1 MCVCVRDSIEC
12 ISEWTLPFHV
22 KDVVALLQYIVERH
36 GKTLLPQYLGMY
48 RLTVDGVEHYV
59 VAIRNVFSNHLT
71 THKKFDLKGST
82 VDREAS
88 DKEKEKDLPTYK
100 DNDFVKEGMKIYI
113 GEEAK
118 AKLLETLTA
127 DVDVSIFV
135 HIEKWSARPGYT
147 YTRV

>member
-1 MCVCVRDSIEC
+1 MI
-12 ISEWTLPFHV
+12 F
-22 KDVVALLQYIVERH
+22 QYIVERH

-118 AKLLETLTA
+118 AKLIETLTA
-127 DVDVSIFV
+127 DVDVSF
-135 HIEKWSARPGYT
+135 ARVSST
-147 YTRV
+147 AKLSRWEAKAR